1 MVKSWDMINK
11 VAFKECW
18 VATERNDMHQADE
31 EAHAFCMAL
40 KGNMWNFGGKY
51 QLTSMATLGEV
62 SEYCGWADVERAAM
76 LKNDK
81 ILCKGARCLQY
92 KKYSDGSLAGDSER
106 ISRDM
111 KNYRTSK
118 ARVKKQG

>member
-51 QLTSMATLGEV
+51 QLTSMALLGEV
-62 SEYCGWADVERAAM
+62 SEYCDWAAVERAAM
-76 LKNDK
+76 FKNDK
-81 ILCKGARCLQY
+81 IHPLCTLYVVQPGLHAQRPE
-92 KKYSDGSLAGDSER
+92 LAS
-106 ISRDM
+106 
-111 KNYRTSK
+111 
-118 ARVKKQG
+118 